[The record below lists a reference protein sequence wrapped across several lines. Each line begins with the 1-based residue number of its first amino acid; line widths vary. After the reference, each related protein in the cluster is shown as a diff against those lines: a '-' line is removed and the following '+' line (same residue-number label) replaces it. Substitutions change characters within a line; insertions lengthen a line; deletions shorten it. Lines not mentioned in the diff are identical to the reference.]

1 MNKRFFFHLEIF
13 VVMLSVVVSTFIIGQ
28 VEEHVYY
35 GYAPPSTD
43 IGFIQEVI
51 DNKEFTYS
59 VPSGTGLLDV
69 IGLQDNTQ
77 VSLYDLTSG
86 ILLNS
91 TTINKLQKIT
101 FFIRYGTYFKLVSS
115 HRVVAMISGGRSAY
129 ERGSTQGYSTY
140 YPSVDG
146 GFRGKSFIFM
156 PATSTHDPLAIPLS
170 HYNFIAFALED
181 TEFNLSD
188 ATRKFSTT
196 ESLKQR
202 DIQRIM
208 LQTRVAKEIN
218 LTEIGGGGAVAVGYD
233 ERFILNSTGDM
244 IVASTASDQVLY
256 VPAITGGYVG
266 KIFWAPD
273 KAQLPETGRSVVLV
287 VTPLEPGK
295 VTVYDKDLNV
305 LAEHTFTS
313 ADVSAN
319 SYWFKSFGLGIFDF
333 IIKSTG
339 DITVLASQTNINVS
353 EDFIGSGITFLGA
366 RPNQE
371 LKFFTPSSAII
382 FSSQD
387 QTVIVDGQKRSVK
400 KDEVILLG
408 SGVHSIKGTG
418 VLTIE
423 VLAPGVGS
431 FQKWGS
437 YLIEPIDI
445 LKSYE
450 NIESLATPSPPYLTY
465 AGVAVGLLIVIG
477 LLYIFMLKRKKKL

>member
-1 MNKRFFFHLEIF
+1 MSKRFFFIFFAILFLVNIF
-13 VVMLSVVVSTFIIGQ
+13 VMCQG
-28 VEEHVYY
+28 EEHVYY
-35 GYAPPSTD
+35 GYAPPATD
-43 IGFIQEVI
+43 VGNAQEVI
-51 DNKEFTYS
+51 ANKLFNYS
-59 VPSGTGLLDV
+59 VPPSTGLLDV
-69 IGLQDNTQ
+69 LGLQDNTQ
-77 VSLYDLTSG
+77 VSLYDLFSG
-86 ILLNS
+86 VLLNS
-91 TTINKLQKIT
+91 TTVNRLQKVT

-115 HRVVAMISGGRSAY
+115 HRVVAMVSGGASAY
-129 ERGSTQGYSTY
+129 DSGEKGGYSTF
-140 YPSVDG
+140 YPSEDG
-146 GFRGKSFIFM
+146 GFVGKNFIFI
-156 PATSTHDPLAIPLS
+156 PATGTEMSLDYPQFVG
-170 HYNFIAFALED
+170 YNLNLFALED
-181 TEFNLSD
+181 TLFKLSD
-188 ATRKFSTT
+188 AIGKFSTT

-202 DIQRIM
+202 GTAHVL
-208 LQTRVAKEIN
+208 LQARVHAGQNMAGI
-218 LTEIGGGGAVAVGYD
+218 GYD
-233 ERFILNSTGDM
+233 ERFMLNSTNNV
-244 IVASTASDQVLY
+244 IIASATIDQVLY

-273 KAQLPETGRSVVLV
+273 RVTYQEPGRSVVLV
-287 VTPLEPGK
+287 IVPLEPGK

-305 LAEHTFTS
+305 LAEHTFTT

-319 SYWFKSFGLGIFDF
+319 SYWFKSFGIGIFDF

-339 DITVLASQTNINVS
+339 NITVLASQTNTNIS
-353 EDFIGSGITFLGA
+353 EDFIGSGITFLGT

-371 LKFFTPSSAII
+371 VKFFTPSSAIV

-477 LLYIFMLKRKKKL
+477 LLYIFIVKRNKKL